1 LYLRSSKITSYFPEL
16 SELRAVV
23 QVSRLT
29 AKEAEMATGSST
41 SKRGFASMDSDRQR
55 EIASKGGKSVPA
67 EKRSFSQD
75 RELASEAG
83 RKGGQASG
91 GSRNNQD

>member
-1 LYLRSSKITSYFPEL
+1 MN
-16 SELRAVV
+16 AVV
-23 QVSRLT
+23 QVSRLI

-91 GSRNNQD
+91 GTRNNQE